1 MNLKKIK
8 FFTLLVLI
16 FCSTNMFAGWT
27 EFNPNWSKD
36 FTPKYRE
43 EYLKLESEYRKSF
56 VDNLEK
62 RDFPYLAVLFNDLA
76 FYETREDL
84 FNMPVLFYHRV
95 DLAWYSVLVAQHIET
110 GCSFFDPKI
119 DLREGLSEREKYI
132 LNVTG
137 LIHDIGKAGEP
148 NYKHPDPDPKQ
159 QSKNYQKD
167 DGKIAYISKDGHA
180 RLGFEFIAG
189 SLEKD
194 SSYPKYEMVDGSTF
208 DFKNLLGELFLE
220 ENERKIVA
228 ILIGAHQIYDGVIA
242 SFLEKKFGDN
252 RYQDDKPKTVE
263 TFLRELKKL
272 ADDIDLPRELFNKN
286 LIQQVLVITIAVK
299 LGVFFGLPDG
309 NNSILGEFKD
319 PPKRR
324 PFATDRKFMGTLTSD
339 SELEA
344 KSQYVETVLNAAK
357 ESFEETDWE
366 LEIEK
371 ILK

>member
-8 FFTLLVLI
+8 IFTFLALI
-16 FCSTNMFAGWT
+16 FCSTKMFAEWT
-27 EFNPNWSKD
+27 EFNPKWSKD
-36 FTPKYRE
+36 FTPEYRE

-62 RDFPYLAVLFNDLA
+62 IDFPCLAALFNDLA

-84 FNMPVLFYHRV
+84 FNMPVLFFHRV
-95 DLAWYSVLVAQHIET
+95 DLAWYSVLVAQHMEI
-110 GCSFFDPKI
+110 GCSFFDPKV
-119 DLREGLSEREKYI
+119 DLREGLSECEKYI

-148 NYKHPDPDPKQ
+148 NYKHPDPEQ
-159 QSKNYQKD
+159 QFKTYKKD

-189 SLEKD
+189 SLKKD
-194 SSYPKYEMVDGSTF
+194 LSYPKYEMVDGRIF
-208 DFKNLLGELFLE
+208 DFKNLLDELFLE

-242 SFLEKKFGDN
+242 TFLEKKFEDN

-299 LGVFFGLPDG
+299 LGVFFELPDG
-309 NNSILGEFKD
+309 NNSVLGEFKN
-319 PPKRR
+319 PPTRR
-324 PFATDRKFMGTLTSD
+324 PFATDGKFMGTPTSA
-339 SELEA
+339 SEYDA
-344 KSQYVETVLNAAK
+344 KHEYVETVLNAAK
-357 ESFEETDWE
+357 KSFEETDWE
-366 LEIEK
+366 KEINE